1 MNVGRQ
7 IPSRRLKILFCVPE
21 VPYPADSGLKVRVFN
36 LARELARRH
45 EVLLFCLSRA
55 AADPAAL
62 AVIKDAGIA
71 VTVLEKPR
79 VKPALKLTAYLS
91 RLVRGVPLPFIL
103 SWEKAIFRGLDGLA
117 ADGFDVIVAEHLF
130 MARYVLKVNAV
141 KVITEHN
148 VEWELAAQLASS
160 RSAPQRWFRRAEA
173 AWISSYEK
181 KMLRSFN
188 GTVAVSEPD
197 RKAFAAMAPAVPV
210 TLVGN
215 GVDCGR
221 YLELLEAP
229 RPRELRMLF
238 LGLMSYQP
246 NEDAVFWFVRE
257 VLPRITVSYPDAVFT
272 IAGAQPTERVLA
284 LDNGAGV
291 RVAGAVA
298 DVRDCYRENS
308 VMVVPLNFGGGS
320 RLKILEA
327 FAAGT
332 PVVSTAKGAEGLDAE
347 NERHLL
353 IADTPEAFA
362 AAVIRL
368 HQDGQ
373 LYRELKRN
381 ARWLAEERYDWP
393 VQAALLEQA
402 LLDALGQQPALPDST
417 NG

>member
-160 RSAPQRWFRRAEA
+160 RPAPQRWFRRAEA

-257 VLPRITVSYPDAVFT
+257 VLPRITASYPDAVFT

>member
-1 MNVGRQ
+1 MNAGRQ
-7 IPSRRLKILFCVPE
+7 APSRRLKILFCSPE

-45 EVLLFCLSRA
+45 EIHLFCLSRV
-55 AADPAAL
+55 AADPGAL
-62 AVIKDAGIA
+62 AVIKDAGIG
-71 VTVLEKPR
+71 VTVLEKPC
-79 VKPALKLTAYLS
+79 VKPAVKLTTYLS
-91 RLVRGVPLPFIL
+91 RLVRGVPLPYIL
-103 SWEKAIFRGLDGLA
+103 SWEKAIFRGLDSLLA
-117 ADGFDVIVAEHLF
+117 DRFDVIVAEHLF

-148 VEWELAAQLASS
+148 VEWELAAQLASL
-160 RSAPQRWFRRAEA
+160 RPAPQRWIGRAEA
-173 AWISSYEK
+173 AWIAAYEK
-181 KMLRSFN
+181 KMLRSFT
-188 GTVAVSEPD
+188 GAVAVSEPD
-197 RKAFAAMAPAVPV
+197 RKAFVAMAPAVPV

-257 VLPRITVSYPDAVFT
+257 VLPRITASYPDAVFT
-272 IAGAQPTERVLA
+272 IAGAQPAERVLA
-284 LDNGAGV
+284 LDKGASV

-298 DVRDCYRENS
+298 DVKDCYRENS
-308 VMVVPLNFGGGS
+308 VMVVPLNFGSGS

-368 HQDGQ
+368 HEDRQ
-373 LYRELKRN
+373 LYRDLKQN
-381 ARWLAEERYDWP
+381 ARRLAEERYDWP

-402 LLDALGQQPALPDST
+402 LLDALGRRSALPDRT

>member
-1 MNVGRQ
+1 MNAGRQ

-45 EVLLFCLSRA
+45 EVHLFCLSRA

-160 RSAPQRWFRRAEA
+160 RPAPQRWFRRAEA
-173 AWISSYEK
+173 AWIASYEK

-229 RPRELRMLF
+229 R
-238 LGLMSYQP
+238 P

-368 HQDGQ
+368 HEDGQ
-373 LYRELKRN
+373 LYRELERN
-381 ARWLAEERYDWP
+381 ARRLAEERYDWP

-402 LLDALGQQPALPDST
+402 LLDALGRRSALPDRT